1 MISKNKFDLL
11 LQEISQIENKIIE
24 LKVLNKFDKANE
36 YECSLEAIKA
46 KATNIVLED
55 NENQTENFDELSLEV
70 LSELILLSSNIDYYF
85 LKINNIIES
94 ATDNKIDEKALAKVK
109 KLWIALEEY
118 KKAWN
123 ESTHNPIE
131 EIEYNKQIGKMTL
144 EIIIYQLQI
153 EAIIDLP
160 KIFNHCKKEFLVT
173 AIKELLFEGARDEIR
188 DEIRRRRLI
197 ELAKNISEVDLYDY
211 KLWQQVLMI
220 KEVRSRDDHIEIIGN
235 INEKDNRKYVI
246 EDKKQLSK
254 NNINLEDNQE
264 LELFYDESIFNII
277 KKWISNFNENS
288 KQRKME
294 FTWTTTKG
302 PAFKIEF
309 CDDTIKYSKEYLDKK
324 TIENIKKLTIASK
337 GVAKYNFEKDY
348 NWDNLEALEFLE
360 KKDTSSVNLSP
371 DKTYNCIGNDTFS
384 NCKKLKDI
392 KFGKIEM
399 IGERA
404 FKNCTNLST
413 ITFSESL
420 MNIGDDAFIGCKN
433 LKKVIFQGELSLY
446 ILERPQ
452 NIINCFRNTNLEE
465 IVFYNLKN
473 AFNFAIVDCPHLKNI
488 YVSNISGIQIPFK
501 ICKYRLGRQEG
512 IVSFIGEKSLNLW
525 KKRNSNIRFFELTDE
540 DKRKYNLD

>member
-1 MISKNKFDLL
+1 MISKKEFDLL

-36 YECSLEAIKA
+36 YESSLEEIKV
-46 KATNIVLED
+46 KAANIVLDD
-55 NENQTENFDELSLEV
+55 NENETEKFDELSLEV

-94 ATDNKIDEKALAKVK
+94 ATDNKIDEKALVKIK
-109 KLWIALEEY
+109 KLWMTLEEY
-118 KKAWN
+118 KKVWN

-153 EAIIDLP
+153 EAIIDFP

-188 DEIRRRRLI
+188 DEIRRSRLI

-211 KLWQQVLMI
+211 KLWQQILMI

-235 INEKDNRKYVI
+235 INEKDNRKYII

-254 NNINLEDNQE
+254 NIINSEDSQE
-264 LELFYDESIFNII
+264 LEPFYDESIFNII

-294 FTWTTTKG
+294 FTWASSKG
-302 PAFKIEF
+302 PAFKFEF
-309 CDDTIKYSKEYLDKK
+309 CDGNAKYSKEYLDKK
-324 TIENIKKLTIASK
+324 TIENIKKLIIASK
-337 GVAKYNFEKDY
+337 GISKYNFEKDY
-348 NWDNLEALEFLE
+348 NWDNLETLEFLD

-371 DKTYNCIGNDTFS
+371 DKSYNCIGNDTFS
-384 NCKKLKDI
+384 NCKKLSNI

-413 ITFSESL
+413 ITFSENL

-452 NIINCFRNTNLEE
+452 NIINCFKDTSLEE

-473 AFNFAIVDCPHLKNI
+473 AFNFAIVDCPYLKNI
-488 YVSNISGIQIPFK
+488 YVSNIAGIRIPFK
-501 ICKYRLGRQEG
+501 TCKYRLGRQEG
-512 IVSFIGEKSLNLW
+512 IVSFIGEKALNLW